1 MYSLVHYTRKLSAAC
16 FAEEHV
22 AQICS
27 LKEKGFIVDLG
38 GMTRSVSSPRPFTPT
53 EMVEIDTFLQGKGL
67 TCEKIF
73 QNQQAKLVNCL
84 ERQRDDGVTLAMY
97 ELKNTFLRPQRY
109 ELEDAIQYVQNL
121 TFETVKNLIP
131 TQPMMKYYVG
141 TAVAFQKDDEQT
153 YPPHQSTK
161 VSTKP
166 TKLAVP
172 HKVIPLQRNQVVLA
186 FARRSVD
193 LTDAN
198 EPIECLSGERSPSI
212 DSLRSFVLI
221 RKLLQTILF
230 SSLGSRIYRIR
241 EETGLFYSATGRLHA
256 CRDLDFAGLDY
267 ILFRIEPQNVHI
279 AISKVHEF
287 FHLMSTN
294 PKITTEELEGAQR
307 NLEQDLALVFAKPNR
322 LLEFAH
328 ALKDLFVDSQ
338 TELAKRMIEMS
349 QAFTI
354 SEINAACKALF
365 RVPFTYTVAVGRTTV
380 EELVYSDL

>member
-1 MYSLVHYTRKLSAAC
+1 
-16 FAEEHV
+16 
-22 AQICS
+22 
-27 LKEKGFIVDLG
+27 
-38 GMTRSVSSPRPFTPT
+38 
-53 EMVEIDTFLQGKGL
+53 
-67 TCEKIF
+67 
-73 QNQQAKLVNCL
+73 
-84 ERQRDDGVTLAMY
+84 
-97 ELKNTFLRPQRY
+97 
-109 ELEDAIQYVQNL
+109 
-121 TFETVKNLIP
+121 
-131 TQPMMKYYVG
+131 
-141 TAVAFQKDDEQT
+141 
-153 YPPHQSTK
+153 
-161 VSTKP
+161 
-166 TKLAVP
+166 
-172 HKVIPLQRNQVVLA
+172 
-186 FARRSVD
+186 
-193 LTDAN
+193 
-198 EPIECLSGERSPSI
+198 
-212 DSLRSFVLI
+212 
-221 RKLLQTILF
+221 
-230 SSLGSRIYRIR
+230 
-241 EETGLFYSATGRLHA
+241 
-256 CRDLDFAGLDY
+256 LDY